1 MQFWNCPECSRI
13 ALNLAAP
20 RNVLP
25 TTTCV
30 AMSFEQLVYRYSPH
44 ANLLRNALINVVII
58 PSFSYP
64 SGEPPTPTR
73 TPTSPNFFLN
83 SFQTPKQDSRS
94 HGPFSPWTPD
104 FPSATSPDFKTPTRL
119 SFTTPTQTPTQSS
132 RHSTGQDLEAEIA
145 SHVHHLSPNPNI
157 PLPPIE
163 PGRQLPSSPNPSLT
177 TESKHSHIDPTQPL
191 TTPQKPTL
199 DTNVTTSMN
208 SAGSMQTPPPTS
220 TSASRRKAQQAQV
233 ARLVKESADKGK
245 RMTFPR
251 FAQPGHVEA
260 PSSRVE
266 ESPQQFQALQF
277 SPEGF
282 GFPMSGP
289 ATAPIYPQ
297 HKLFWDPEQGSD
309 TMNMDFSMDDTFT
322 AFGMQKNL
330 DPFSSAEDFGN
341 ATQFST
347 SPGFNL
353 LGTSSDNMAAFTST
367 STHAD
372 TPSRTA
378 TSVTMARIPSRGHAV
393 NPSLLFSSPSR
404 AAEASSMPPSSQT
417 IQDDILK
424 PYALQLRDAQIE
436 MEMQNAR
443 RPKRKRGPESGD
455 SPAVKAALQTLRE
468 DGIDGAKKGDIDELA
483 SRRARSRNSSRS
495 KGNRGAGQLP
505 LQKQRS
511 RTNLHMSGDGSQAY
525 KRTSVTLTID
535 ASGRAKT
542 KTRVMDESRPS
553 SRMEVDSD
561 DDSESSSSSSAGMAM
576 SQPQSFAYP
585 RPKQKLPPLGRFTTD
600 PKSHSQRS
608 SYASTKASS
617 SSARTLSEATNQR
630 RPSNLFM
637 QSSSQHSQASYNGVA
652 GEEDESEA
660 STVIDSD
667 DDKGDAQSELK
678 KIIRSRSSQKKP
690 SRQSILPGPT
700 HVIPD
705 QRRPYPS
712 QGSSGGPY
720 YMSESMT
727 PGNRYNDPYSNI
739 SPTTITD
746 PDLATPST
754 GRSNL
759 SSDSVRC
766 VYESCHDDG
775 RLMIQW

>member
-1 MQFWNCPECSRI
+1 
-13 ALNLAAP
+13 
-20 RNVLP
+20 
-25 TTTCV
+25 
-30 AMSFEQLVYRYSPH
+30 MS
-44 ANLLRNALINVVII
+44 
-58 PSFSYP
+58 
-64 SGEPPTPTR
+64 
-73 TPTSPNFFLN
+73 
-83 SFQTPKQDSRS
+83 
-94 HGPFSPWTPD
+94 
-104 FPSATSPDFKTPTRL
+104 
-119 SFTTPTQTPTQSS
+119 
-132 RHSTGQDLEAEIA
+132 
-145 SHVHHLSPNPNI
+145 
-157 PLPPIE
+157 
-163 PGRQLPSSPNPSLT
+163 
-177 TESKHSHIDPTQPL
+177 
-191 TTPQKPTL
+191 
-199 DTNVTTSMN
+199 

-233 ARLVKESADKGK
+233 ARLVKESADKG
-245 RMTFPR
+245 RGMTFPS
-251 FAQPGHVEA
+251 FAQPDHAEA

-289 ATAPIYPQ
+289 ATAPVYPQ
-297 HKLFWDPEQGSD
+297 HKLFWDSEQGGD
-309 TMNMDFSMDDTFT
+309 TMNMDFSIDDTFT

-330 DPFSSAEDFGN
+330 DPFTSAEDFGN
-341 ATQFST
+341 AIQFPT

-372 TPSRTA
+372 IPSRTA

-404 AAEASSMPPSSQT
+404 AAEASSMPPSPQT

-483 SRRARSRNSSRS
+483 SRRTRSRNSSRS
-495 KGNRGAGQLP
+495 KGSRGAGQFP
-505 LQKQRS
+505 LQRQRS
-511 RTNLHMSGDGSQAY
+511 RTNLHMSGDRSQAH

-542 KTRVMDESRPS
+542 ETRVMDESRPS

-561 DDSESSSSSSAGMAM
+561 DDGKSISSSSSAGMAM
-576 SQPQSFAYP
+576 SQPQSFACP

-600 PKSHSQRS
+600 PKSHSQKS

-617 SSARTLSEATNQR
+617 SSARTFSDATNQR

-667 DDKGDAQSELK
+667 DNKGDAQFELK
-678 KIIRSRSSQKKP
+678 KIIRSRSLQKKP
-690 SRQSILPGPT
+690 SRRSLPPGPR